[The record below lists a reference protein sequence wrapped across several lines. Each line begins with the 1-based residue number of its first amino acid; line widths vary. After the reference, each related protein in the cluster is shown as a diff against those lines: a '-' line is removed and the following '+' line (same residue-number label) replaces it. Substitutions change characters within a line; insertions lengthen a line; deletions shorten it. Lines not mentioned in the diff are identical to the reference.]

1 MAPEPD
7 KQQQRIQELEAELEA
22 ARRAH
27 QQLGERLGSLYESLP
42 DPLLT
47 VDCEGV
53 VRACSRTGMQWL
65 GPRFEHLVGTPLV
78 QIFEEDSAQEV
89 QRLLEQ
95 AWAGV
100 REHRF
105 TLADGRRVT
114 ISAVPGAGEAEEGW
128 LLTLRDIT
136 TRELLDEAQIERR
149 RVAALAELAGA
160 VARELNDPMSIVQ
173 GRLELLLALGEQEP
187 AALERHLSVALDH
200 ARRISATLRNL
211 RLVGRAPVPKLDRV
225 YLSEV
230 IQDATHMV
238 GHRIR
243 RLEFV
248 VDLEAP
254 DLAVGGD
261 TAMLTRVFA
270 NLLGWM
276 LDVSP
281 RDGRIAVRGR
291 RRPQEVQ
298 VQIEGG
304 SATAPLLPH
313 SAERFAAGGFGLSI
327 AHTLVTTMGG
337 SLEARRCATG
347 TLFTVNLPRPPALR
361 VRKRPLEQ
369 RLLVVGEPD
378 LQQVVTDLVQRDGFE
393 VVPASSAEEALERL
407 ESDPE
412 IGAVATQLFLDGMS
426 GLSLVCEV
434 LRRHG
439 HLHGRVLLLTDARLP
454 EDLPAQA
461 QVVRTPLRRVELL
474 EALGR
479 RARRGR

>member
-1 MAPEPD
+1 MAPELD
-7 KQQQRIQELEAELEA
+7 KLHERIRELEDELQHARLGQQRLSG
-22 ARRAH
+22 
-27 QQLGERLGSLYESLP
+27 QLDALYENLP

-47 VDCEGV
+47 VDRQGV
-53 VRACSRTGMQWL
+53 VLACGLKGLDWL
-65 GPRFEHLVGTPLV
+65 GTTRETLLGSPLAHC
-78 QIFEEDSAQEV
+78 FEECSAQDV
-89 QRLLEQ
+89 QRLVDQ
-95 AWAGV
+95 GWAGV
-100 REHRF
+100 REQRF
-105 TLADGRRVT
+105 SLRDGRRIS
-114 ISAVPGAGEAEEGW
+114 ISAAPEADERRW
-128 LLTLRDIT
+128 LLTLHDIT
-136 TRELLDEAQIERR
+136 NRELLDEAQIERR

-230 IQDATHMV
+230 LQDATHMV

-243 RLEFV
+243 RVEFV
-248 VDLEAP
+248 VELEAP

-270 NLLGWM
+270 NLLGWI

-281 RDGRIAVRGR
+281 RDGRIAVRGE

-298 VQIEGG
+298 VIIEGG
-304 SATAPLLPH
+304 GASAPLLPH
-313 SAERFAAGGFGLSI
+313 SAERFAPGGFGLSI

-337 SLEARRCATG
+337 GLEARRGAAG
-347 TLFTVNLPRPPALR
+347 TLFTVSLPRPPVLR
-361 VRKRPLEQ
+361 VRKRPVEQ
-369 RLLVVGEPD
+369 RLLVVGAES
-378 LQQVVTDLVQRDGFE
+378 LQELVSELVQRDGFE
-393 VVPASSAEEALERL
+393 VVSAAGAEEALEIL
-407 ESDPE
+407 ESDSE
-412 IGAVATQLFLDGMS
+412 IHALATQLFLEGMS
-426 GLSLVCEV
+426 GLSLVGEV
-434 LRRHG
+434 LRRHDR
-439 HLHGRVLLLTDARLP
+439 LHGRVLLVTDAGLP